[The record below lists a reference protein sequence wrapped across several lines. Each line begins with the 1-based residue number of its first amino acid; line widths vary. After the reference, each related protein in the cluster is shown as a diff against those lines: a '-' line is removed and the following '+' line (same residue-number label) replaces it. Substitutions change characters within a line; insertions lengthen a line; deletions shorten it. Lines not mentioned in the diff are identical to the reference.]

1 AGTKHV
7 KARQWVNGTPSD
19 PGNQHEFVVGAFA
32 KPPKPLILS
41 PEQGDKYPVGP
52 LMVIG
57 SCLSGATV
65 EVLNWDNSKLGDAT
79 VTGTIWT
86 YSRVWDAGTK
96 HVKARQ
102 WVNGT
107 PSDPGN
113 QHEFV
118 VGAFAKPPKPLI
130 LSPEQGDKYP
140 VGPLM
145 VIGSCLSGATVE
157 VLNWD
162 NSKLGDATVTGTIW
176 TYSRVWDAGT
186 KHVKARQWV
195 NGTPSDP
202 GNQHE
207 FVVGAF
213 AKPPKPLILSP
224 EQGDKYPVG
233 PLMVIGSCLSGAT
246 VEVLNWDNS
255 KLGDA
260 TVTGTIWT
268 YSRVWDAGTKHVKA
282 RQWVNGTPSDPG
294 NQHEFVVGAFAKPP
308 KPLILSPEQGDKYP
322 VGPLM
327 VIGSCLSGATVEVL
341 NWDNSKLGDATV
353 TGTIWTYS
361 RVWDA
366 GTKHVKA
373 RQTVRGVASD
383 PSAQCE
389 FFIVEMTQPP
399 VPEINEPQQGSIHP
413 VGNVRIRGTCLKG
426 AIVDVLNWDDSV
438 LAVATVNGTIWTL
451 DYIWQTGFKH
461 VKARQTLNHWRS
473 DPSPER
479 EFIVGIPGKPP
490 APEITEPAPG
500 SKHPVGNVKIKG
512 TCLARSTVEVLSWD
526 GTKLADAVVGGTT
539 WELDYTWDTG
549 VKHVKARQ
557 TEYGKVSDPSREV
570 EFTVGT
576 PANPPA
582 PKITEPQPGSTHPT
596 GRLTIEGTCLAR
608 ATVEVLYPND
618 SKLGDAVI
626 HGTNWFFDST
636 WDAGVKG
643 IKARQT
649 EYGRVSEPSITCSFK
664 VKPSKPTIL
673 KP

>member
-1 AGTKHV
+1 MAGGVKPVPPVVSAPQDGSKHPIGNVEIRGTCSLGATAVDVLNWDNSKLADATVNGTIWTYNRVWDAGTKHV

-373 RQTVRGVASD
+373 RQ
-383 PSAQCE
+383 
-389 FFIVEMTQPP
+389 
-399 VPEINEPQQGSIHP
+399 
-413 VGNVRIRGTCLKG
+413 
-426 AIVDVLNWDDSV
+426 W
-438 LAVATVNGTIWTL
+438 VNGTP
-451 DYIWQTGFKH
+451 
-461 VKARQTLNHWRS
+461 S
-473 DPSPER
+473 DPGNQH
-479 EFIVGIPGKPP
+479 EF
-490 APEITEPAPG
+490 
-500 SKHPVGNVKIKG
+500 
-512 TCLARSTVEVLSWD
+512 
-526 GTKLADAVVGGTT
+526 VVGAF
-539 WELDYTWDTG
+539 EKLD
-549 VKHVKARQ
+549 
-557 TEYGKVSDPSREV
+557 KV
-570 EFTVGT
+570 
-576 PANPPA
+576 
-582 PKITEPQPGSTHPT
+582 
-596 GRLTIEGTCLAR
+596 
-608 ATVEVLYPND
+608 
-618 SKLGDAVI
+618 AVI
-626 HGTNWFFDST
+626 VNAVRRDCQFLQVVLLLGC
-636 WDAGVKG
+636 
-643 IKARQT
+643 Q
-649 EYGRVSEPSITCSFK
+649 
-664 VKPSKPTIL
+664 
-673 KP
+673 